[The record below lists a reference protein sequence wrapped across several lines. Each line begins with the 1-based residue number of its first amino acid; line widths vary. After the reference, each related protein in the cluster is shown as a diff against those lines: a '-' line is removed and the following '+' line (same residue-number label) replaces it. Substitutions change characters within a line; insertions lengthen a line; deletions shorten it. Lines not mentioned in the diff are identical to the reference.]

1 MSDSESRSES
11 RPIFC
16 YLNSKFKN
24 GPFLAISNN
33 NENSLRFFIRAY
45 AQNTTNS
52 SISLVVNNVISFL
65 IGPRRLVPITSI
77 MHHMGEGARLCAF
90 SVTGN
95 VSGRVTKPKNYQCSG
110 PNLGMIPQITIHS
123 GHTKALWKSETEY

>member
-24 GPFLAISNN
+24 GPFLAISNR

-77 MHHMGEGARLCAF
+77 MHQMGQGTRPCPL
-90 SVTGN
+90 SVAGN
-95 VSGRVTKPKNYQCSG
+95 RSGRVTEPKHYRFMPKIGLILQLRWLSI
-110 PNLGMIPQITIHS
+110 MS
-123 GHTKALWKSETEY
+123 SVF

>member
-33 NENSLRFFIRAY
+33 NENFFIRAY

-52 SISLVVNNVISFL
+52 SISLVANNVISFL

-77 MHHMGEGARLCAF
+77 MHHMVEGKLSRQPQDRRSSILGTVIIRNF
-90 SVTGN
+90 TDKKSI
-95 VSGRVTKPKNYQCSG
+95 VS
-110 PNLGMIPQITIHS
+110 
-123 GHTKALWKSETEY
+123 

>member
-1 MSDSESRSES
+1 MSDSESGSES

-52 SISLVVNNVISFL
+52 SISFVVNNVSSFL
-65 IGPRRLVPITSI
+65 IGLRTLVPITSNL
-77 MHHMGEGARLCAF
+77 HHMGEGAQLCLL

-95 VSGRVTKPKNYQCSG
+95 RSVRVTEPNNYQFMPKIGLILQLRCLSIMSS
-110 PNLGMIPQITIHS
+110 LF
-123 GHTKALWKSETEY
+123 